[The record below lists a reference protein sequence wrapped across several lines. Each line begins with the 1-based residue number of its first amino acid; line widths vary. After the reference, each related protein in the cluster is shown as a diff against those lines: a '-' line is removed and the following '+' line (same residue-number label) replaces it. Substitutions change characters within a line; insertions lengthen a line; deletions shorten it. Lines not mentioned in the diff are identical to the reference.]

1 MPPSDVT
8 AYNTYILSLKNK
20 SLTQYFAAL
29 RELSQIY
36 LIDPSHAKEI
46 ATIIADSDRYHGI
59 FRAEEVYEFAERRAD
74 WYHIKGAVE
83 KQMYGVGCAV
93 M

>member
-1 MPPSDVT
+1 M
-8 AYNTYILSLKNK
+8 NTYNAYIQTLRNK
-20 SLTQYFAAL
+20 SLSQYFAAL

-36 LIDPSHAKEI
+36 LIAPNHAKEI

-59 FRAEEVYEFAERRAD
+59 FRAEEVYEYAERRAD
-74 WYHIKGAVE
+74 WYQIKGAVE
-83 KQMYGVGCAV
+83 KQMYGVGCLV

>member
-1 MPPSDVT
+1 MN
-8 AYNTYILSLKNK
+8 AYNAYIATLRNK
-20 SLTQYFAAL
+20 SLTQYFSAL

-36 LIDPSHAKEI
+36 LIGPDHAKEI

-74 WYHIKGAVE
+74 WFSIKREVE
-83 KQMYGVGCAV
+83 KQMYGVGCSV

>member
-1 MPPSDVT
+1 MN
-8 AYNTYILSLKNK
+8 AYNTYIASLRNK

-36 LIDPSHAKEI
+36 LIGPNDAKEI

-74 WYHIKGAVE
+74 WYQIKAQVE
-83 KQMYGVGCAV
+83 RQMYGVGC
-93 M
+93 MLM

>member
-1 MPPSDVT
+1 MN
-8 AYNTYILSLKNK
+8 AYNTYIQSLRNK
-20 SLTQYFAAL
+20 SLTQYFTAL

-36 LIDPSHAKEI
+36 LIAPTHAKEI
-46 ATIIADSDRYHGI
+46 AIIIADSDRYHGI

-74 WYHIKGAVE
+74 WYQVKREVE
-83 KQMYGVGCAV
+83 KQMYGVGCTA

>member
-1 MPPSDVT
+1 MN
-8 AYNTYILSLKNK
+8 AYNSYIISLRNK
-20 SLTQYFAAL
+20 SLNQYFSAL

-36 LIDPSHAKEI
+36 LIAPTHAKEI

-74 WYHIKGAVE
+74 WFSVKGQVE
-83 KQMYGVGCAV
+83 KQMYGVGCDV